1 MGPYG
6 TGQRNERGDRL
17 IEFATSRKLY
27 IGNSKFQK
35 KSSRKWTWKR
45 PDGSTKNE
53 IYFIIASHE
62 NIIENLTVLNRVNT
76 VSNHRLIRGSFNFK
90 TGIDRAKLVKSQTP
104 KIDYVTLKARHEMFQ
119 LELHNKFNELQ
130 VAEEDIESYNNNIMA
145 IVNQAANS
153 IAKGK
158 KCAKVDK
165 ISQATKDMLKKQ
177 SATKY

>member
-1 MGPYG
+1 M
-6 TGQRNERGDRL
+6 
-17 IEFATSRKLY
+17 
-27 IGNSKFQK
+27 
-35 KSSRKWTWKR
+35 
-45 PDGSTKNE
+45 
-53 IYFIIASHE
+53 ASDE

-76 VSNHRLIRGSFNFK
+76 GSDHRLIRGRFNFK

-119 LELHNKFNELQ
+119 LELHNKFSEIQ
-130 VAEEDIESYNNNIMA
+130 VAENDIESYNNNIIA

-165 ISQATKDMLKKQ
+165 MSQATKDMLKKRREMKQ
-177 SATKY
+177 SATKYGTSNTLNSARPSERKCAKKLETITCKLYKRL